1 MDTIKID
8 KRNTKMIAHAG
19 LQGLESS
26 NTNAGFV
33 AAGNR
38 SYWGI
43 ETDICVTK
51 DKKIAVIH
59 DNSTKSITGVDMLV
73 AESTLDELQQLQ
85 VYDRPFFWDMQNY
98 GYQPQEGKF
107 RSDLRIPS
115 LSEYI
120 SICKRYEKVAVP
132 ELKQP
137 MQPEEI
143 AVVVEEF
150 RAQAYLENTVFISF
164 HWENL
169 AEIRRL
175 VPGQAV

>member
-1 MDTIKID
+1 MMDTIKFNSG
-8 KRNTKMIAHAG
+8 NTKVVAHRG
-19 LQGLESS
+19 LSGLETE
-26 NTNAGFV
+26 NTCAAFV
-33 AAGNR
+33 TAGNR
-38 SYWGI
+38 SYFGI
-43 ETDICVTK
+43 ETDVHRTADGK
-51 DKKIAVIH
+51 FVVIH
-59 DNSTKSITGVDMLV
+59 DDNTKRVGVDHLV
-73 AESTLDELQQLQ
+73 VEETTFDTLRNLQLVDKDGQ
-85 VYDRPFFWDMQNY
+85 R
-98 GYQPQEGKF
+98 G